1 MTRSPQLGNALTLL
15 GLYLLVTLAA
25 LARPYIPID
34 ETRYL
39 SVAWEMWDKGQFLVP
54 HMNGETYSHKPPLLF
69 WLMHLGWTV
78 SDVNG
83 VWPKLI
89 MPLAALLAHFHLYRL
104 ARRMGTAE
112 FAWRATLILGAMLL
126 WVTYSGVVMFDVL
139 LTACILGAIVP
150 LISADGSVPGRKQ
163 WLTAGMWLG
172 LALLTKGPVALL
184 TWGIVFLSAPLW
196 REKTPGGWWRG
207 GTMALGVGILMLLCW
222 ALPAAWQG
230 GEAFARMLLWGQTA
244 DRMVNAFDH
253 ARPWYWYL
261 YCLPLLL
268 FPAVFWQRLYPRRRA
283 ASTLSG
289 SQSPDAEP
297 DTDSA
302 PTTVSPRLAR
312 LPWLWALG
320 GFAIFTLISAKQV
333 HYLMPLLP
341 GLALIAAQ
349 ALGRASKA
357 PTRLWGLGVG
367 WGLLAA
373 VGFGLWLFG
382 KPPLNGD
389 VDPLG
394 AALLMAIAAGALAWR
409 WTSLQAAL
417 RGLVLINGLA
427 FVATVHVMLAP
438 LWSAYDVAP
447 PARLI
452 AEWQANR
459 GPVGVDNMSYQATFQ
474 FAGRFTEP
482 LEQLDDKDIPAWR
495 RAHPDGLVVL
505 HIRNK
510 EDAPEQSTVF
520 TYRGHYIAL
529 EPATPPDEAAAA
541 AEPVAPTTGTGT
553 GTKATTTTTTTTT
566 TPDEAAS
573 P

>member
-39 SVAWEMWDKGQFLVP
+39 SVAWEMWEKGQFLVP
-54 HMNGETYSHKPPLLF
+54 HMNGEAYSHKPPLLF
-69 WLMHLGWTV
+69 WLMQLGWTV
-78 SDVNG
+78 GGVNG

-104 ARRMGTAE
+104 ARRMGNAA

-150 LISADGSVPGRKQ
+150 LISADGGVPGRKQ
-163 WLTAGMWLG
+163 WLIAGAWLG
-172 LALLTKGPVALL
+172 LALLAKGPVALL

-196 REKTPGGWWRG
+196 REKTPGAWWRG
-207 GTMALGVGILMLLCW
+207 GAMTLGVGILMLLCW

-230 GEAFARMLLWGQTA
+230 GDAFARMLLWGQTA

-268 FPAVFWQRLYPRRRA
+268 FPALLWPRLYPRRRA
-283 ASTLSG
+283 ASD
-289 SQSPDAEP
+289 SQPLDAQP
-297 DTDSA
+297 CTDS
-302 PTTVSPRLAR
+302 SPSTISSRLAR
-312 LPWLWALG
+312 LPWLWTLG

-349 ALGRASKA
+349 ALGRASQT
-357 PTRLWGLGVG
+357 PTRLWGLGLG

-373 VGFGLWLFG
+373 AGFGLWLFG
-382 KPPLNGD
+382 KPSLSGD
-389 VDPLG
+389 IDPLG
-394 AALLMAIAAGALAWR
+394 AALLLAVAAGALAWR
-409 WTSLQAAL
+409 WSSLQTAL

-452 AEWQANR
+452 AEWQADH
-459 GPVGVDNMSYQATFQ
+459 GPVAIEDMSYQATFQ
-474 FAGRFTEP
+474 FAGRFAEP
-482 LEQLDDKDIPAWR
+482 LAELDDQDIPAWR

-505 HIRNK
+505 HIRHQK
-510 EDAPEQSTVF
+510 DAPEQSTVF
-520 TYRGHYIAL
+520 PYRGHYLAL
-529 EPATPPDEAAAA
+529 EPATPPDEAATSATPEASTTTA
-541 AEPVAPTTGTGT
+541 AEAT
-553 GTKATTTTTTTTT
+553 TKATTA
-566 TPDEAAS
+566 DQGS
-573 P
+573 SS